1 MKKISNYG
9 KSVRAKLLNAAMSGD
24 INYQMLLIR
33 YIQERLLYRLSLSK
47 YREHFVLKGGALLYA
62 IQELEA
68 RPTLDLDF
76 MGRNI
81 NREEETLLKAFREIA
96 AINCPEDAVRFETD
110 SMTATRIT
118 VNRQYHGI
126 RIQLRAQLDTIR
138 QSITLDIGFGDVI
151 TPNAQELNYPSA
163 ISGIPQATILA
174 YSLESVLAE
183 KFEAMITLGEDNSR
197 MKDFFDVYIILKMG
211 TINHST
217 LAEAIRQTF
226 KNRNTRCSITPTVL
240 SPDFP
245 TSGHRLLQWTGF
257 LRKIQ
262 YNHPL
267 EFQDVHTYI
276 CQQLRA
282 LLPTL

>member
-9 KSVRAKLLNAAMSGD
+9 KSVRTKLLNAAMASGL
-24 INYQMLLIR
+24 NYQVLLIR
-33 YIQERLLYRLSLSK
+33 YMQERFLYRLSLSK

-76 MGRNI
+76 MGRGI
-81 NREEETLLKAFREIA
+81 SRDEESLLKAFREIA
-96 AINCPEDAVRFETD
+96 AINCAEDAVSFETE
-110 SMTATRIT
+110 SMTATRIA

-126 RIQLRAQLDTIR
+126 RIQLRAHLDTIR

-151 TPNAQELNYPSA
+151 TPNARELDYPLA

-183 KFEAMITLGEDNSR
+183 KFEAMITLGGDNSR
-197 MKDFFDVYIILKMG
+197 MKDFFDVYIILKTG
-211 TINHST
+211 IINHST

-226 KNRNTRCSITPTVL
+226 SNRNTHFSESPAVF

-245 TSGHRLLQWTGF
+245 TSSHRLQQWHGF
-257 LRKIQ
+257 LGKIQ
-262 YNHPL
+262 YKQPL
-267 EFQDVHTYI
+267 AFQDVHAYI
-276 CQQLRA
+276 CQHFRT
-282 LLPTL
+282 LLPR